1 MDESEAEGRPK
12 GGGEAVRG
20 NSFPRPL
27 GVQGDGRDAR
37 SAIPHSP
44 QKADAFAPAFCGE

>member
-20 NSFPRPL
+20 ILSPVPWGCRGMERMREAHSL
-27 GVQGDGRDAR
+27 TR
-37 SAIPHSP
+37 SK
-44 QKADAFAPAFCGE
+44 KADAFAPAFCGE